1 MSFWDILGTLLI
13 KPLQLL
19 FEVVF
24 VMANRVVG
32 DPGLA
37 IIALSLAMN
46 FLVLPLY
53 RRADAM
59 QEEERETELR
69 LHKGV
74 AHIKKTFRG
83 DERMMMLQTYYRQNN
98 YKPTYVLKG
107 ATSLFLEIPF
117 FIAAYAFLSNLELLH
132 GVSFGPI
139 RDLGAPDGLLTVAGV
154 TVNVLP
160 FLMTAI
166 NFVSCVIFTKGS
178 LPKTKVQLYTMALFF
193 LVFLYTS
200 PAGLVFYWTLNNLF
214 SLIKTIFYKLRHA
227 HIILG
232 VLFSLAGIAA
242 AVYGLFFYGQP
253 TPRRLVFFIAA
264 ALVLQLPL
272 LAVLCK
278 GKVRLPEKLR
288 GAQPN
293 RKLFVSGSVFLAVLT
308 GLLIPSAVIHAS
320 PQEFVNMTSFLHP
333 AWYIVSALCFAVGT
347 FVIWFGIFY
356 SLAKPSVK
364 ALLDQCVWALCGIAL
379 VDYMFFGRS
388 LGNLSA
394 GLVFDNGLQFTTG
407 QMLVNLA
414 VVLAVFAVFTFAAS
428 KWRQRIPGILTV
440 GIIAVVCM
448 SVVNTVGICRSIN
461 EIKAGAQ
468 SDGGT
473 PSFSLSKTGKN
484 VIVLMLDRA
493 MGPYI
498 PYIFNEKPEL
508 EAQFDGFT
516 YYSNTASL
524 GIKTNISTPSLFG
537 GYEYTPAEL
546 NARDQELLVDK
557 QNEALKVLPVM
568 FDQNGF
574 DVTVLEPV
582 YAGYGWVPDLSI
594 FQDYPDIRRF
604 NVRGYFS
611 DPKLQEQA
619 IRSNKRN
626 FFCYALMKAAPL
638 CIQANLYDYG
648 TYNQGNFVS
657 DDGYAGQSTDGALT
671 ASGISA
677 GFMNSY
683 NVLANLPNI
692 TQISKDDTNTYMVL
706 TNDTTHDPVLLQE
719 PEYVPAP
726 EVDNTQYEREH
737 ADRFTVNGRTMTVQQ
752 RNDYAYYQCNVA
764 ALLQLGKWFD
774 YLRENG
780 VYDNTRII
788 VMSDHGGTM
797 GQFPELLADDGMD
810 AESFA
815 SLLMVKDFNS
825 KGFTTSDEFMLSAD
839 VPLLAVKDVVA
850 DPVNP
855 FSGRRIDEVSK
866 PKQEQLL
873 LYSFEWD
880 VNVNCG
886 TQFIAG
892 DWYTVNGDIWNKN
905 AWHSVAN
912 KAVLTAE
919 R

>member
-1 MSFWDILGTLLI
+1 
-13 KPLQLL
+13 
-19 FEVVF
+19 
-24 VMANRVVG
+24 
-32 DPGLA
+32 
-37 IIALSLAMN
+37 
-46 FLVLPLY
+46 
-53 RRADAM
+53 
-59 QEEERETELR
+59 
-69 LHKGV
+69 
-74 AHIKKTFRG
+74 
-83 DERMMMLQTYYRQNN
+83 
-98 YKPTYVLKG
+98 
-107 ATSLFLEIPF
+107 
-117 FIAAYAFLSNLELLH
+117 
-132 GVSFGPI
+132 
-139 RDLGAPDGLLTVAGV
+139 
-154 TVNVLP
+154 
-160 FLMTAI
+160 
-166 NFVSCVIFTKGS
+166 
-178 LPKTKVQLYTMALFF
+178 
-193 LVFLYTS
+193 
-200 PAGLVFYWTLNNLF
+200 
-214 SLIKTIFYKLRHA
+214 
-227 HIILG
+227 
-232 VLFSLAGIAA
+232 
-242 AVYGLFFYGQP
+242 
-253 TPRRLVFFIAA
+253 
-264 ALVLQLPL
+264 
-272 LAVLCK
+272 
-278 GKVRLPEKLR
+278 
-288 GAQPN
+288 
-293 RKLFVSGSVFLAVLT
+293 
-308 GLLIPSAVIHAS
+308 
-320 PQEFVNMTSFLHP
+320 
-333 AWYIVSALCFAVGT
+333 
-347 FVIWFGIFY
+347 
-356 SLAKPSVK
+356 
-364 ALLDQCVWALCGIAL
+364 
-379 VDYMFFGRS
+379 
-388 LGNLSA
+388 
-394 GLVFDNGLQFTTG
+394 
-407 QMLVNLA
+407 
-414 VVLAVFAVFTFAAS
+414 
-428 KWRQRIPGILTV
+428 
-440 GIIAVVCM
+440 
-448 SVVNTVGICRSIN
+448 
-461 EIKAGAQ
+461 
-468 SDGGT
+468 
-473 PSFSLSKTGKN
+473 
-484 VIVLMLDRA
+484 

-611 DPKLQEQA
+611 DPMLQEQA

-657 DDGYAGQSTDGALT
+657 DDGYAGQSTDSALT

-677 GFMNSY
+677 LFMNSY

-737 ADRFTVNGRTMTVQQ
+737 ADRFTVNGRTMTVEK

-825 KGFTTSDEFMLSAD
+825 RGFTTSDEFMLSAD

-892 DWYTVNGDIWNKN
+892 DWYTVGGDIWNKN